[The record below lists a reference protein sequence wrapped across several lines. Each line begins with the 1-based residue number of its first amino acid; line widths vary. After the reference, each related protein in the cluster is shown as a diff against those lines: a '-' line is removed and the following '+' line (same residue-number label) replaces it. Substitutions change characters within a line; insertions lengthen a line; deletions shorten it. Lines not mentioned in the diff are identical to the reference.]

1 MNSILIAYNSCPN
14 DDAHNFFQS
23 CADEVRQACA
33 NIGLGCTIKT
43 GEELTEQVIIQSM
56 YSNSLCV
63 FASHG
68 SSDSIFNENN
78 EEVISTRTTN
88 YVYSGKGLYAISCG
102 CASALLP
109 ELSKIGISMFVG
121 YENDFSYSG
130 DEGVFVD
137 CALSG
142 FRSLVVG
149 KPFKQVQSDMLASFD
164 DAIRNAEDSS
174 NPFEKMFLLRDKES
188 LVFHGAPELTL
199 SDLT

>member
-43 GEELTEQVIIQSM
+43 GEELTEQVII
-56 YSNSLCV
+56 
-63 FASHG
+63 

-102 CASALLP
+102 CASSLLP